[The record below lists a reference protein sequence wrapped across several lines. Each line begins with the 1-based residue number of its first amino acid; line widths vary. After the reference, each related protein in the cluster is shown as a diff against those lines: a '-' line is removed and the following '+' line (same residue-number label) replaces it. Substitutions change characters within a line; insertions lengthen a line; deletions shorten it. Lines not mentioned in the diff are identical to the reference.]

1 MCHRLLEA
9 EGATNKVPATRKK
22 NKKPRQSPDTVDAR
36 APVQPQLDFSDGDD
50 DMKEQSDPED
60 PTAAVPSQD
69 LFALDSDLETARLF
83 NTGYR
88 STWADTEANQAA
100 AIVASVR
107 GRRTRSRSRSPSVER

>member
-60 PTAAVPSQD
+60 LTAAVPSQD
-69 LFALDSDLETARLF
+69 LFAKNGSEVTMPVRRLLPCF
-83 NTGYR
+83 
-88 STWADTEANQAA
+88 
-100 AIVASVR
+100 
-107 GRRTRSRSRSPSVER
+107 PSYDVYSN